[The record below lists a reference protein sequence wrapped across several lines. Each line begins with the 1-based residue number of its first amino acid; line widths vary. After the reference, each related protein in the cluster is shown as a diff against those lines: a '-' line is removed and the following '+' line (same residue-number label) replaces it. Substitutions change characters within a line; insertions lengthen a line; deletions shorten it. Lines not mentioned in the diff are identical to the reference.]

1 MRLIQT
7 LVFTLFALPGALAA
21 PQDSPI
27 AATAILPV
35 VTANALDRQKVTLP
49 GDFAAPFNLLILFFQ
64 RDQQAVVDG
73 WVPVAA
79 AAADPRLQTW
89 LLPISQPENG
99 LYQWWLNASF
109 RSGLAATEPRRYTV
123 PLYVDKPRFLRSLQ
137 VASEQE
143 VSVLLTDK
151 AGHVLW
157 RSAGPV
163 SESKKASLI
172 EFLSKTGH

>member
-21 PQDSPI
+21 PQDSQV

-35 VTANALDRQKVTLP
+35 VTATALDRQKVTLP
-49 GDFAAPFNLLILFFQ
+49 GDFAAPLNLLILFFQ
-64 RDQQAVVDG
+64 RDQQPVVDG
-73 WVPVAA
+73 WVPVVA
-79 AAADPRLQTW
+79 AAADPRLQIW
-89 LLPISQPENG
+89 LLPISPRENG

-109 RSGLAATEPRRYTV
+109 RSGLAATEPRHYAV
-123 PLYVDKPRFLRSLQ
+123 PLYVDKPKFLRSLQ

-163 SESKKASLI
+163 SESKKASLTN
-172 EFLSKTGH
+172 FLSKTGH